1 MATVPASQQ
10 AGLKE
15 ANMSKNLVNL
25 LIRENLLTPADL
37 ERAKADQ
44 RKNGGRLGESLV
56 RLGLLKE
63 HELVNILSKQYGI
76 PAVNLESFEIDPEVV
91 KHVPEELV
99 HKYRIMPINRVGS
112 TLIVAMAVPDSLN

>member
-1 MATVPASQQ
+1 
-10 AGLKE
+10 
-15 ANMSKNLVNL
+15 MSRTGESPHTGKLADA
-25 LIRENLLTPADL
+25 ADL

-76 PAVNLESFEIDPEVV
+76 PAVNLESFEIDPESV
-91 KHVPEELV
+91 KHVPRSS
-99 HKYRIMPINRVGS
+99 YTS
-112 TLIVAMAVPDSLN
+112 TDHAITVWARP